1 MAKGQKRSGR
11 EPKKAKAPPKKA
23 APAASIFSEPP
34 APPKKKTPADHGVV
48 VRT

>member
-11 EPKKAKAPPKKA
+11 EPKKAKSPPKKT

-48 VRT
+48 RS